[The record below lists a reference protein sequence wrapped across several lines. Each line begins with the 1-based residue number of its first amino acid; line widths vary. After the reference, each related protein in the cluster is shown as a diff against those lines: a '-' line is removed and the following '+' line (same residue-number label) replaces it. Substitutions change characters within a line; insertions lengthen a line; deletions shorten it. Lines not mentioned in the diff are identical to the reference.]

1 MEPGLWLDS
10 NGGQRNNVLSA
21 GFNVHSNNAD
31 PSVRPF
37 RVIEGTVEYSAKT
50 EDYRAYITMLHQW
63 WEEGLIYQDFLAQQN
78 VSSPDS
84 GLVPEQCHWCLGQ

>member
-63 WEEGLIYQDFLAQQN
+63 WEEGLIYQDFLAPAECVVARQRL
-78 VSSPDS
+78 
-84 GLVPEQCHWCLGQ
+84 GAEQCHWCLGQ